1 MMEIFVD
8 FGLFEFLAAIGLSAL
23 ARQIYSRRWL
33 TWIFLAVSL
42 IAPAILI
49 IIASEGLARWIA
61 VFCLATSLL
70 NATLVFSLLRRS
82 NSAPLA
88 TRLWGT
94 SETKPMTS

>member
-1 MMEIFVD
+1 MIEIFVD
-8 FGLFEFLAAIGLSAL
+8 FGLFEFLAAIGLAAL

-33 TWIFLAVSL
+33 TWIYLALSL

-49 IIASEGLARWIA
+49 IVASKELARWVA

-70 NATLVFSLLRRS
+70 NATLIFSLLRRN

-94 SETKPMTS
+94 SETKPITS